1 MVATVLPR
9 PQWIIADVGASVI
22 DAERMAHDHA
32 LEARLRTGRP
42 GTARVRAALKRFPY
56 LVYQEQ
62 VAQEG
67 RCSFYLAP
75 EDLSD
80 GLIRAVGALGCS
92 WSYASER
99 YFDVLPPRADKG
111 TALRLLAHA
120 RRWPRQANRDQGGVT
135 GSAAARQVPGAV
147 WQGRRRAPR
156 CAAVRVAR

>member
-32 LEARLRTGRP
+32 LEARLRTGWP

-67 RCSFYLAP
+67 RCSF
-75 EDLSD
+75 
-80 GLIRAVGALGCS
+80 
-92 WSYASER
+92 
-99 YFDVLPPRADKG
+99 LPGPR
-111 TALRLLAHA
+111 R
-120 RRWPRQANRDQGGVT
+120 P
-135 GSAAARQVPGAV
+135 
-147 WQGRRRAPR
+147 
-156 CAAVRVAR
+156 VR